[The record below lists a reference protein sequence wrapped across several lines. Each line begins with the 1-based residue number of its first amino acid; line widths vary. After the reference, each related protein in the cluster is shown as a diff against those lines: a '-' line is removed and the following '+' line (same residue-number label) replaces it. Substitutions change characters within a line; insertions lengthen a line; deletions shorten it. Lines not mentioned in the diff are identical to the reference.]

1 MIGSDV
7 CAQCA
12 APNAKKRCSVCK
24 SVFYC
29 SIECQKAAWP
39 SHKST
44 CKEPPLPERDG
55 HGEWDDISEQQV
67 HLSLTDEEASKLS
80 DVSSTA
86 TTMLAALTFGINHG
100 RIKCYCNPPRYDRLM
115 VWTTKDSSTYVVEAG
130 LDAWEGAGWWRT
142 IDATEKTLKAQG
154 LVAISADVL
163 KSEFGGVLAFLE
175 LCKRVGAPRY
185 TLKTDLDPNAKPHVI
200 AVIERLLGAS
210 ELRFMLDAAALER
223 ADAAAK

>member
-1 MIGSDV
+1 M
-7 CAQCA
+7 
-12 APNAKKRCSVCK
+12 
-24 SVFYC
+24 
-29 SIECQKAAWP
+29 
-39 SHKST
+39 
-44 CKEPPLPERDG
+44 
-55 HGEWDDISEQQV
+55 
-67 HLSLTDEEASKLS
+67 
-80 DVSSTA
+80 
-86 TTMLAALTFGINHG
+86 
-100 RIKCYCNPPRYDRLM
+100 
-115 VWTTKDSSTYVVEAG
+115 
-130 LDAWEGAGWWRT
+130 
-142 IDATEKTLKAQG
+142 KAQG